1 MKLTRIPTSSALNSP
16 FDALFETAFRD
27 FDRLFDGNTVRTNEP
42 AADVL
47 EGHDAYV
54 IRLELPGATHDD
66 LSINVEDGVLTIDQ
80 YCGDNRRSRSFR
92 LSQTV
97 DQSAIS
103 AKLDAGILTVTLP
116 RAEEAKARQI
126 EIN

>member
-1 MKLTRIPTSSALNSP
+1 MKLTRIPTAPANASP
-16 FDALFETAFRD
+16 FDALFESAFRD
-27 FDRLFDGNTVRTNEP
+27 FDRLFAGQSIGTHEP

-47 EGHDAYV
+47 EGHDAYM
-54 IRLELPGATHDD
+54 IRLELPGATRDD

-80 YCGDNRRSRSFR
+80 YCGDDRRSRTFR
-92 LSQTV
+92 LSRTV
-97 DQSAIS
+97 DQSAIT
-103 AKLDAGILTVTLP
+103 AALDAGILTVTLP